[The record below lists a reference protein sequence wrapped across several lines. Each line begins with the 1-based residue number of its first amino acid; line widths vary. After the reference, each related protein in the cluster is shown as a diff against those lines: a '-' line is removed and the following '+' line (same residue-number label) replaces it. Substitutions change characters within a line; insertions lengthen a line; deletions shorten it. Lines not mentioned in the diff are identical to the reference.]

1 MNANQNLPQKKL
13 SKRFLSEQI
22 VFLQLFRES
31 IMFAL
36 NSLRVNKLR
45 SFLSLLGIA
54 IGIFAI
60 VTVFTAVDSMEN
72 NIRDSIKSISNN
84 AVYVQKWP
92 WLFGGDY
99 PWWKYINRPLPGI
112 KEMEELKKRLSSA
125 SYLAYVAEF
134 NAKTIKYQN
143 NSVENSTI
151 AAVSHDYINI
161 RVFELSSGRY
171 FSEEE
176 SASGKPYTVIGSDI
190 AAALFQDTD
199 PIGKS
204 INVMGYKLQVIG
216 VIKKEGS
223 SIIETSRDESVLVPV
238 NYARNIVNLRSD
250 RIDPFILVQAKE
262 FVSLDQLKD
271 DLKGAM
277 RAVRKLLPKEDDD
290 FALNESTLLSAGVSA
305 MFVSI
310 GIGGWIIGGF
320 SILVG
325 GFGIA
330 NIMFVSVKER
340 TSIIGIQKSLGAK
353 NYFILLQFLSESV
366 ILCLIGGATGLLLV
380 YPLSLAA
387 TSMLEFNLVLTQSN
401 IIFGLSISAII
412 GIISGMVPA
421 YNASQMNP
429 VDAIRAN

>member
-1 MNANQNLPQKKL
+1 MSESKKNAPGFFSRPL
-13 SKRFLSEQI
+13 I
-22 VFLQLFRES
+22 FLQLLGES
-31 IMFAL
+31 VAFAL

-60 VTVFTAVDSMEN
+60 VSVFTAVDSMEN

-84 AVYVQKWP
+84 SVYIQKWP

-99 PWWKYINRPLPGI
+99 PWWKYINRPLPGY
-112 KEMEELKKRLSSA
+112 KEMDELKKRLSTA
-125 SYLAYVAEF
+125 SYLAYCAEF
-134 NAKTIKYQN
+134 NARTIKYQN
-143 NSVENSTI
+143 NSVENASI
-151 AAVSHDYINI
+151 AAVSHDYIHI
-161 RVFELSSGRY
+161 RVFELTSGRY

-176 SASGKPYTVIGSDI
+176 SVSGKPYVVIGADI
-190 AAALFQDTD
+190 ASALFQDAD

-204 INVMGYKLQVIG
+204 INIMGYKLQVIG
-216 VIKKEGS
+216 VIKKEGN
-223 SIIETSRDESVLVPV
+223 SIIETSRDGSVIVPV
-238 NYARNIVNLRSD
+238 NHARNVVNLRSD
-250 RIDPFILVQAKE
+250 RIDPFILVQAKPM
-262 FVSLDQLKD
+262 VSLGQLKD

-277 RAVRKLLPKEDDD
+277 RAVRKLRPKEDDD

-305 MFVSI
+305 MFQSI

-340 TSIIGIQKSLGAK
+340 TPIIGIQKSLGAK
-353 NYFILLQFLSESV
+353 NYFILLQFLAESV
-366 ILCLIGGATGLLLV
+366 ILSVIGGAMGLLLV
-380 YPLSLAA
+380 LPLSLAA
-387 TSMLEFNLVLTQSN
+387 TSALDFNLTLSQANV
-401 IIFGLSISAII
+401 IFGLSISAFI
-412 GIISGMVPA
+412 GILSGIIPA
-421 YNASQMNP
+421 VVASQMNP

>member
-1 MNANQNLPQKKL
+1 MKQIPESKKSSMGFFPRL
-13 SKRFLSEQI
+13 I
-22 VFLQLFRES
+22 IFLQLFGES
-31 IMFAL
+31 VMFAL

-112 KEMEELKKRLSSA
+112 KEMDELKKRLSSA

-143 NSVENSTI
+143 NSVENSSI